1 MKWIILLLT
10 TFSATA
16 LWAQSPSTEELLR
29 KANPSMGRALTA
41 HQSVKYIAVDYP
53 GGRKRFFVGDEIVF
67 KAKGQSGKIRDNIFA
82 VTDSTVVFADFSE
95 ITNQNEFV
103 EYRLDQIRKVYFMNG
118 SGLAVQAGYLL
129 PIAGALYFVMDFFS
143 PVWNQEFKGAP
154 LQLKTSTAIV
164 SGGLFGLGALCFKS
178 THKALK
184 IGNRNRLRILKTM

>member
-1 MKWIILLLT
+1 MKWILFLLSCL
-10 TFSATA
+10 SATT
-16 LWAQSPSTEELLR
+16 LLAQTPTTEELLR
-29 KANPSMGRALTA
+29 KSNPSMGRALTSN
-41 HQSVKYIAVDYP
+41 QSVKYMAVDYP
-53 GGRKRFFVGDEIVF
+53 GGRKRFFAGDEIVF

-95 ITNQNEFV
+95 ITNQNEFI

-118 SGLAVQAGYLL
+118 GGLAVQAGYLL
-129 PIAGALYFVMDFFS
+129 PVAGALYFVMDFFS

-154 LQLKTSTAIV
+154 LTVKPSTAIV
-164 SGGLFGLGALCFKS
+164 SGGLLGLGALCYKS